1 MPETTIA
8 KQHPPYLPIHK
19 YVCTYYIHL
28 YIFVY
33 MYIHVHVVMY
43 LYVYGI
49 NIMMSVPCSDT
60 YVPFCPIPSPVPG
73 QVGRIPDA

>member
-1 MPETTIA
+1 
-8 KQHPPYLPIHK
+8 
-19 YVCTYYIHL
+19 
-28 YIFVY
+28 